1 VVKRFDPEEVW
12 IERSEAET
20 PLARTVRARV
30 PESRVRIVDDP
41 REAEAA
47 DFAAAKRRLVLM
59 RKRGRFLEACPGG
72 TDGVV
77 CCNYLVLNVLSNCP
91 LDCSYCFLQEYLA
104 NNPAVKAFTNVDDA
118 LAELEAVLRAHPGRR
133 FRIGT
138 GELADSLALDPLTGL
153 SRILVPFVRRFPNAL
168 LELKTKTD
176 CIDELLDIEPDERVV
191 VSWSVNPP
199 AIAEADERGAAMMQE
214 RIEAAHRVQ
223 CAGFRVGLH
232 FDPLVEYDGWEQ
244 GYGETIEAIFSRV
257 DPQGVA
263 WVSLGTLRLTP
274 GLESVIRRRGIAR
287 RILGSEMV
295 PSADGKSRIWYGLR
309 SRMYRFMI
317 ERLRAIEPRLPI
329 YLCMESPL
337 LWRKVMREVPSD
349 RALGLRLAAGA
360 EW

>member
-1 VVKRFDPEEVW
+1 VVTRFTPEEVW

-30 PESRVRIVDDP
+30 PGHAVRIVDDP
-41 REAEAA
+41 REAEVG
-47 DFAAAKRRLVLM
+47 DFAAAKRRLVLK

-72 TDGVV
+72 TNGVV

-104 NNPAVKAFTNVDDA
+104 NNPAVKVFTNVDDA
-118 LAELEAVLRAHPGRR
+118 LTELEAVLRGHPERR

-153 SRILVPFVRRFPNAL
+153 SRILVPFVLGFSNAV
-168 LELKTKTD
+168 LEIKTKTD
-176 CIDELLDIEPDERVV
+176 CIDELLDIDADERVV

-199 AIAEADERGAAMMQE
+199 EVVETDEPGAATMQE
-214 RIEAAHRVQ
+214 RIMAARRVQ
-223 CAGFRVGLH
+223 HAGFRVGLH

-244 GYGETIEAIFSRV
+244 GYGETIEAIFSHV
-257 DPQGVA
+257 DPRGVA

-274 GLESVIRRRGIAR
+274 GLESAIRRRGIAG
-287 RILGSEMV
+287 RILGSELV

-309 SRMYRFMI
+309 SRMYRFVI
-317 ERLRAIEPRLPI
+317 DRLRAIEPRLPI
-329 YLCMESPL
+329 YLCMESPF

-360 EW
+360 GW